1 MWLTKKHKSWDSD
14 FDLESLSDFPP
25 KVRQTLASQ
34 DDYEGEYS
42 SNKDSKTEPHK
53 TRGERSREQLEIQSL
68 SPLLSAPPLTIDLW
82 LLGSNYLETWA
93 GCSRTPKAAPR
104 PCVWCSS
111 CVLSHIGGDRR
122 QAGASCCPPSDRH
135 LHLLTP
141 PAFIPCLWSWVMDI
155 LLVHFLL
162 L

>member
-53 TRGERSREQLEIQSL
+53 TRGERSREQLEIPSL
-68 SPLLSAPPLTIDLW
+68 SPLPSAPPLTIDLW
-82 LLGSNYLETWA
+82 LLGSNCLET
-93 GCSRTPKAAPR
+93 GQDVQGHPR
-104 PCVWCSS
+104 
-111 CVLSHIGGDRR
+111 
-122 QAGASCCPPSDRH
+122 
-135 LHLLTP
+135 
-141 PAFIPCLWSWVMDI
+141 
-155 LLVHFLL
+155 LL
-162 L
+162 LGLVCGAVAVYLATLAGTGGRLERAAALLRTDAFTSSLHQPLFHVCGLG